1 MSKVST
7 AFVLAGGLGTRLS
20 SVIADRPK
28 AMGEV
33 AGSPFLEHLLNYW
46 ISQGITE
53 FVLCTGYMAD
63 SISSHFGESY
73 RGCRIKYSVE
83 ISARGTGG
91 ALSAALLTEQPQG
104 NFLVLNGDTYFPIPL
119 NVLEDHKE
127 LANSQWA
134 LSLFKSLDAQRY
146 SAVSLDDSGYVT
158 SIGTSDHSTL
168 GTQAEVL
175 VNGGVSIGQAES
187 FVIPGDLDRGPFSV
201 EERITEILKLGSKAV
216 SGEVFYDAFIDIGTP
231 KDFELAQI
239 MDWKGFH

>member
-1 MSKVST
+1 MSRVST

-20 SVIADRPK
+20 AVVSDRPK
-28 AMGEV
+28 PMAEV

-53 FVLCTGYMAD
+53 FVFCTGYMAE

-73 RGCRIKYSVE
+73 RGCRIRYSVE

-91 ALSAALLTEQPQG
+91 ALSAALSTDQPQG
-104 NFLVLNGDTYFPIPL
+104 DFLVLNGDTYFPIPL
-119 NVLEDHKE
+119 NLLEDHKE

-134 LSLFKSLDAQRY
+134 LSLFKSLDAHRY
-146 SAVSLDDSGYVT
+146 SPVSLDESGYVT

-168 GTQAEVL
+168 GTQAELL

-187 FVIPGDLDRGPFSV
+187 FVMPGDLGRGSFSV
-201 EERITEILKLGSKAV
+201 EERIKEILKFGSKAV
-216 SGEVFYDAFIDIGTP
+216 SGQVFDGEFIDIGTP
-231 KDFELAQI
+231 KDFELAQT